1 VSEKTASIC
10 CSVVEM
16 AHQDVRWI
24 YTGAIWLDVALMTD
38 QPQESQVAVLA
49 ETYWL
54 DVDTLIASVLV
65 RPG

>member
-1 VSEKTASIC
+1 
-10 CSVVEM
+10 M

-54 DVDTLIASVLV
+54 DVDTLIVSVLV